1 MKFHINKG
9 ALVLAIGVLVG
20 AIMIPAALTHATDLD
35 PKISHVGEL
44 SLGNQVADYYK
55 KIMKTDL
62 AFETAENIEKAEQAE
77 KQKIVVRKMSG
88 IEIVIT
94 LERSLDQILANQEK
108 YDNEMSEDED
118 GGTILYIGGANV
130 HYYKN
135 KEAGNRIRYI
145 QIGKTRLDKEKDY
158 TVAVSENL
166 AKSKRYPDINVGTKV
181 DSKKQLT
188 ILEAVNQ
195 CKKADASESQLD
207 GRYIGSTQKVEKEE
221 FNFTLFIGS
230 TITAVLIGAG
240 FGWFLFRKK
249 RQIH

>member
-9 ALVLAIGVLVG
+9 VVVLAIGMLVG
-20 AIMIPAALTHATDLD
+20 AIMIPTARIHASDLD
-35 PKISHVGEL
+35 PKISHVGNL
-44 SLGNQVADYYK
+44 PLGNQVADYYK
-55 KIMKTDL
+55 EVMKTDL
-62 AFETAENIEKAEQAE
+62 AFETAENIESAGQAE

-94 LERSLDQILANQEK
+94 LERSVDQILANKEK
-108 YDNEMSEDED
+108 HDDQLSEDED
-118 GGTILYIGGANV
+118 GGTILYIGGATV

-145 QIGKTRLDKEKDY
+145 QMGKTRLDKEKDY

-166 AKSKRYPDINVGTKV
+166 AESKRYPDINVGTKV
-181 DSKKQLT
+181 DAKGQLT
-188 ILEAVNQ
+188 IQEAVEQ
-195 CKKADASESQLD
+195 CRQVEASKSQTN
-207 GRYIGSTQKVEKEE
+207 GRYIGATQKEEKEE
-221 FNFTLFIGS
+221 FNLTLFIGS

-249 RQIH
+249 KQIH